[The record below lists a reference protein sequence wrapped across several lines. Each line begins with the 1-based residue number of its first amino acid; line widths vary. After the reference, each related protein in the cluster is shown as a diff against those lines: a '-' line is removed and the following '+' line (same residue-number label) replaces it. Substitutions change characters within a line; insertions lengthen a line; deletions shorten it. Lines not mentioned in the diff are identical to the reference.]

1 MFSSLSPGRK
11 IILQLAVV
19 LGLCATAL
27 IIIMILTRLNPVT
40 NSHQVRFEVEASG
53 GFAVIT
59 LQAGQVLIS
68 KPATIT
74 VPWSKTVQL
83 STGTEIYLTA
93 SNPTQTGKITCRITL
108 DGQAWKEESAVAPK
122 SGVACAGIVP

>member
-59 LQAGQVLIS
+59 LQAGPVLIS